1 MYANIFQLEDSNK
14 KYCRDLDEIRR
25 DKDEMNT
32 KIKAMAEDLEKAQST
47 STNQDQEREQLK
59 KQLADE
65 KLKKIQVCAVLK

>member
-1 MYANIFQLEDSNK
+1 
-14 KYCRDLDEIRR
+14 
-25 DKDEMNT
+25 MNT